1 MAHTREHTFGGQLDF
16 YARAAGAFGA
26 VQDRKT
32 EEERA
37 KDRHQAFLDSHP
49 LQQTIAEQNIASN
62 AAAYEQE
69 RKKFG
74 WAEELNPINIGL
86 SRQALLQAQQ
96 NFEQNASLF
105 DGRLQYQKLVNNKLE
120 LEHNN
125 ATVLAPLLLDR
136 DKARA
141 EAETNQAKLMSRSM
155 SSVWKEKDPT
165 VQEKSTK
172 LEMRKQ
178 LADTRYQEAQ
188 LQILQAKRKD
198 EQLANIG
205 VLVQDLITGKTLN
218 PGGQARAIKGALELW
233 YKGEEGT
240 HEDYSLWPLI
250 EDVINNPKNFTKGTS
265 LTLKEQNYERVRQ
278 TLIRGGKSHLVPA
291 VDTLLL
297 LGGSGSRSGSSPTI
311 IFPTEEGAKASI
323 GGLQTSEGE
332 PTKEE
337 SLRKKLFGA
346 IESIQKQ
353 DKFNKIRQD
362 FSQQLNLSA
371 TFPLEFTTIPVRT
384 RKGKEGQRRMLPIL
398 TPELAPKINAYL
410 KTQPKN
416 ASVLVAVGKR
426 GVHIKL
432 GDTYEDTL
440 KKYDSVGY
448 NTWLKSRG
456 RQDKWIPADAR

>member
-1 MAHTREHTFGGQLDF
+1 MNR
-16 YARAAGAFGA
+16 
-26 VQDRKT
+26 
-32 EEERA
+32 
-37 KDRHQAFLDSHP
+37 P
-49 LQQTIAEQNIASN
+49 
-62 AAAYEQE
+62 
-69 RKKFG
+69 
-74 WAEELNPINIGL
+74 
-86 SRQALLQAQQ
+86 
-96 NFEQNASLF
+96 
-105 DGRLQYQKLVNNKLE
+105 
-120 LEHNN
+120 
-125 ATVLAPLLLDR
+125 
-136 DKARA
+136 
-141 EAETNQAKLMSRSM
+141 M

-297 LGGSGSRSGSSPTI
+297 LGGSGRSGSSPTI